1 MRRWGGFSLG
11 IVLAVGGALG
21 NPPPAAAVS
30 AKEVKAFVQ
39 EQIDQKTKKD
49 GGVFRLKDINSGQ
62 EVALEFVSIR
72 VIRRVAGHGYF
83 ASTTFRLQEE
93 PEKFYGID
101 FWVQAQG
108 DRLVLM
114 DTQIHKYPK
123 LLDGQW
129 VQATVSPLPWW
140 WAVAQEHPGETAE
153 FKAWEIKAAMHAHI
167 AEKVKEGSGVFKLKD
182 DKTGVELALEFVKI
196 HDPVRKVE
204 GEGYF
209 ACSDFR
215 VVGEPEKLYDLDFW
229 LKQEGDKLVVTK
241 TRVHKEPVKEG
252 TQWVKKA
259 RYGFDE
265 AKIVEIP

>member
-1 MRRWGGFSLG
+1 MRRLGVMVLG
-11 IVLAVGGALG
+11 IMLAVGGALG
-21 NPPPAAAVS
+21 SPSRAAAVS

-49 GGVFRLKDINSGQ
+49 GGVFKLKDINTGQ
-62 EVALEFVSIR
+62 DVALEFVDLRIIR
-72 VIRRVAGHGYF
+72 KVTGHGYF
-83 ASTTFRLQEE
+83 ASTTFRVKGE
-93 PEKFYGID
+93 PQKLYGVD
-101 FWVQAQG
+101 FWVQPHG
-108 DRLVLM
+108 EKLVLM
-114 DTQIHKYPK
+114 DTQIHRYPK
-123 LLDGQW
+123 KIGDEW

-140 WAVAQEHPGETAE
+140 WAVAQEHPGATAE
-153 FKAWEIKAAMHAHI
+153 FKAWEIKAAMHEHI
-167 AEKVKEGSGVFKLKD
+167 AEKVKEGGGVFTLKD
-182 DKTGVELALEFVKI
+182 DKTGKELTLDFVKI

-209 ACSDFR
+209 ACTDFR
-215 VVGEPEKLYDLDFW
+215 VVGAPEQVYDLDFW

-265 AKIVEIP
+265 SKIVEIP